1 MKLLRKENFIIYL
14 ILNILTL
21 GLFTFYI
28 AYKLD
33 LYDKEAWY
41 TRWYYWVLGF
51 VLGILP
57 GLVMFLVFSIKIG
70 CLVSDR
76 LDVPGK
82 EIYNL
87 PYPWIIC
94 LIVPVLGWTLFII
107 LYIYVHF
114 GYLFKIKS
122 GPSEN

>member
-14 ILNILTL
+14 ILDILTL

-28 AYKLD
+28 AHKLNI
-33 LYDKEAWY
+33 YEENVWY

-94 LIVPVLGWTLFII
+94 LVVPVLGWTLFII

-122 GPSEN
+122 DPSEN